1 MKKITLFASILLFL
15 GMLTSCLRS
24 DDWELL
30 RHPIHVTGSANPQ
43 YGIPVVTGELNINDL
58 MSSFSADYAGM
69 ITDDEIVT
77 IEYQIDLRDT
87 ILALSEISLKGNKP
101 APPEINND
109 EPKFWI
115 PKDTTLVDT
124 IDIDFFNDVDYVGQ
138 INIEHLWLKLKVGAS
153 GEGASWVNEY
163 VKARFFNLN
172 ISYEDHYGVV
182 KQFGSLPG
190 ANVEVTDIYA
200 GFDHLFDSVDIQRI
214 ANDMPRRIFAS
225 YTFRFSV
232 SSDLITSQIMTM
244 PYSEILDSIHM
255 TKLMY
260 YADLH
265 LTMPLSVQFN
275 GLNYSYPISLGD
287 GMSSLNLDSIMSSL
301 SSDIHFDMDSA
312 RFRLT
317 LNNGIPL
324 AMTLS
329 ATMQDANGINI
340 IRLFNNELIN
350 PANVGSNPDNPS
362 QYVAISPKETVIETL
377 LKNNDIDNLHLARTL
392 NVKLKVDSENKHVC
406 IRRSDKLGLKG
417 FLIVKPTMDI
427 DIPVTNGG
435 LIK

>member
-138 INIEHLWLKLKVGAS
+138 INI
-153 GEGASWVNEY
+153 
-163 VKARFFNLN
+163 
-172 ISYEDHYGVV
+172 
-182 KQFGSLPG
+182 
-190 ANVEVTDIYA
+190 
-200 GFDHLFDSVDIQRI
+200 
-214 ANDMPRRIFAS
+214 
-225 YTFRFSV
+225 
-232 SSDLITSQIMTM
+232 
-244 PYSEILDSIHM
+244 
-255 TKLMY
+255 
-260 YADLH
+260 
-265 LTMPLSVQFN
+265 
-275 GLNYSYPISLGD
+275 
-287 GMSSLNLDSIMSSL
+287 
-301 SSDIHFDMDSA
+301 
-312 RFRLT
+312 
-317 LNNGIPL
+317 
-324 AMTLS
+324 
-329 ATMQDANGINI
+329 
-340 IRLFNNELIN
+340 
-350 PANVGSNPDNPS
+350 
-362 QYVAISPKETVIETL
+362 VA
-377 LKNNDIDNLHLARTL
+377 
-392 NVKLKVDSENKHVC
+392 
-406 IRRSDKLGLKG
+406 
-417 FLIVKPTMDI
+417 
-427 DIPVTNGG
+427 
-435 LIK
+435 